1 MNVLLINPS
10 WGSLVGSDN
19 RFNRPWPPLSLLN
32 CAALLEKAGHQV
44 RLIDLRATAWAGE
57 AVKKIAS
64 QSDLILLTSSPL
76 DRWQC
81 PNLNL
86 EPFLSLTERL
96 PKQKLVI
103 CGVHSTVYP
112 ERLLTSTG
120 ASYVIRGEPESAVKE
135 FSEKG
140 RWEEVRGVSYSRNG
154 KTSHNPPSSP
164 VALEDLPLP
173 AYHLLDPKH
182 YYYELL
188 GRRMALLET
197 SRGCPFACP
206 FCLKVIYGKG
216 VRVKPVSQVIEE
228 LKSVLKKYE
237 FRCVYF
243 MDMEFS
249 FDSKRTGELCQAI
262 VEENLKFAWACQ
274 TRFDDLDEDLLARM
288 SQAGCR
294 LIHFGVETG
303 KQTTQ
308 KEMRKEI
315 DVERAQKIIKRAH
328 KLGVATACFYMFG
341 FAGETQEDRGE
352 TLALAISLNSTY
364 ASFHILSPYPTTPIF
379 DAHCRSEDFFPEYLP
394 ETPVAELNRWTK
406 HALSRFYLRPR
417 HITQNL
423 YHSLK
428 QGNLLRKIR
437 LFKEFL

>member
-1 MNVLLINPS
+1 MNVLLINSS

-86 EPFLSLTERL
+86 ESFFSLTERL

-120 ASYVIRGEPESAVKE
+120 ASYV
-135 FSEKG
+135 
-140 RWEEVRGVSYSRNG
+140 
-154 KTSHNPPSSP
+154 TSP

-341 FAGETQEDRGE
+341 FPGETQEDRGE